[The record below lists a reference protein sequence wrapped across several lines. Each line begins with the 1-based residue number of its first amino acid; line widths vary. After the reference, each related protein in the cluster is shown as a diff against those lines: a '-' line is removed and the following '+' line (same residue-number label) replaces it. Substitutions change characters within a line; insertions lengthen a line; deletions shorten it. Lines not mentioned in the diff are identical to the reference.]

1 MESTGKRPF
10 PRRVSAVVAVVTFLF
25 VATGHLPAGLQ
36 AQTPEDSSAVPDL
49 SAIWQRS
56 GRIGPVSVTPEEWPL
71 NARGIGMREA
81 IDEALHPMYDCVPAP
96 IPHILGDPYNFSIE
110 QQPDRVIIKYE
121 KDDITR
127 TVWLEGHGHRE
138 AMASDFSVQ
147 GYSTGRYENGQ
158 LVVETTKFT
167 FDAGGIDDHPP
178 MVPSTTSKRTIE
190 RYSRDGDRLNVEV
203 VMEDPLILTEP
214 VLFTFQFEPT
224 ENALVEWIPCDP
236 AQSRAPLRYIP
247 EDQLKYGI
255 R

>member
-1 MESTGKRPF
+1 MGCTGRMTF
-10 PRRVSAVVAVVTFLF
+10 PRRVLEIGAVVAFSLVVI
-25 VATGHLPAGLQ
+25 GHFPAGLQ
-36 AQTPEDSSAVPDL
+36 AQTPEHSSAVPDL

-71 NARGIGMREA
+71 NARGIGMRDA

-96 IPHILGDPYNFSIE
+96 VPHILGDPYNFSID
-110 QQPDRVIIKYE
+110 QQTDRVIIKYE

-167 FDAGGIDDHPP
+167 FDAGGIEDKPP
-178 MVPSTTSKRTIE
+178 MVPSTTSKSTIE
-190 RYSRDGDRLNVEV
+190 RYSRDGDRLTVEV

-214 VLFTFQFEPT
+214 VLFRFQFEPT

-236 AQSRAPLRYIP
+236 EHSRAPLRYIP
-247 EDQLKYGI
+247 LDQLKYG